1 MEHINN
7 IMNEYIEELK
17 QKDKKI
23 LSTGFG
29 DLDYKIKGLKRGE
42 LIVIASR
49 PAIGKTSLAFNIATN
64 VAIKE
69 NITVA
74 IFSLEMSKEQCV
86 KRLHTSELSLIRNM
100 NKNDKS
106 KDIDMNTIEKVA
118 KRLSETKLFI
128 DDIPSLKVQEIE
140 DKCIKLK
147 KTEGL
152 ELVVIDYL
160 QLIQN
165 DEYEDNICSELKKMA
180 QRLDITIIITSQ
192 LSRKPRDRFEAGNDP
207 MPIISDISNN
217 ISRIADLLLFIHRDD
232 YYYENSKKPNIAD
245 IIIARNKFGD
255 TGMIELLFNK
265 MSLSYVNFE
274 SNDE

>member
-7 IMNEYIEELK
+7 IMNEYIEESK

-29 DLDYKIKGLKRGE
+29 DLDYKINGLKRGE

-207 MPIISDISNN
+207 MPIISDISDN

-265 MSLSYVNFE
+265 MSLRYVNFE
-274 SNDE
+274 SND